1 MKRLLAI
8 SVPLFMLFAGSA
20 HAQDTLFADMGGQA
34 GIDRIVDASVDN
46 YLADDRIK
54 AIFDES
60 NIDRLRAEFSTSS
73 EAEPVSVA
81 PRLTCMTLVAASCV
95 PCATF

>member
-1 MKRLLAI
+1 MNKFLL
-8 SVPLFMLFAGSA
+8 PLVALYVVLALPAA
-20 HAQDTLFADMGGQA
+20 HAQSATSNSAGAPAPADDALFRALGGQA

-60 NIDRLRAEFSTSS
+60 NIERLRAEF
-73 EAEPVSVA
+73 ARRIGIA
-81 PRLTCMTLVAASCV
+81 DLLTISAR
-95 PCATF
+95 